1 MKKKDYDF
9 AGYVTKNDIL
19 CDDGRTIK
27 HGAFVDSGVSVP
39 LVWNHDISTPENII
53 GNVELEHRSD
63 GVYGYGKFMETPEGL
78 SAKEAVK
85 ANVINAMSIRARNIQ
100 EHGKDV
106 IHGIIHEVS
115 LVLRGANPG
124 AFIDT
129 IIAHGEGVDEEAI
142 IYTGLEFTHSSDNE
156 EETKVDLE
164 TNKEI
169 QTEEFDLEK
178 VVGSFNEDQLKAAE
192 ILISLGIEESQ
203 KEETEDP
210 KKDQETTEDEGD
222 GTDMKHNSFEQNGKE
237 LVHGAAADLP
247 ITANDLL
254 HVAGQGGYATL
265 SHAAKEYGIS
275 NIDVLFPDAKLTEG
289 VQIFEDKNT
298 NVTKIIG
305 MIGKSPFPFV
315 RTIIADLDAEYM
327 RAKGYVTADRK
338 VEDVFKLMGRK
349 ITPTTVYKKQK
360 LDRDDIVDIT
370 DVNVTNLVR
379 NTMRPAL
386 LKELVRAALIGD
398 GRELVGTDGKAN
410 PDKINE
416 SNIIPIISDDDLYT
430 IKYTVPKVEDVLESV
445 MYALTEYH
453 GEGTPALF
461 CSPTL
466 ATAIKLAKSATGKY
480 LFGDIPTLEAM
491 ASKMGVS
498 EIVPTSILSDN
509 DIIIVNLRDYQFG
522 TANGGEVTDF
532 EQFDIDYNQY
542 KFLIETRL
550 SGGLTMPKSAIY
562 MKVESVE
569 VTKPAIL
576 VEGITPPSEAPDE
589 EGTV

>member
-27 HGAFVDSGVSVP
+27 HGAFVDSGTSVP

-63 GVYGYGKFMETPEGL
+63 GVYGYGTFMETPEGL

-106 IHGIIHEVS
+106 IHGVIHEVS

-156 EETKVDLE
+156 EETEMDE
-164 TNKEI
+164 ENKEVSN
-169 QTEEFDLEK
+169 ENEFDLEE
-178 VVGSFNEDQLKAAE
+178 VVGTFNDEQLKAAE
-192 ILISLGIEESQ
+192 ILISLGIEEAYND
-203 KEETEDP
+203 E
-210 KKDQETTEDEGD
+210 EDEGD
-222 GTDMKHNSFEQNGKE
+222 GTDMKHNSFEQNGSE
-237 LVHGAAADLP
+237 LLHGASDLP
-247 ITANDLL
+247 ISANELL
-254 HVAGQGGYATL
+254 HVAGQGGYTTL

-275 NIDVLFPDAKLTEG
+275 NIDVLFPEAKLTEG

-298 NVTKIIG
+298 NVTKIMG

-315 RTIIADLDAEYM
+315 RTIIADLDADYM

-498 EIVPTSILSDN
+498 EIVPTSILGDQ

-562 MKVESVE
+562 MKVETVE
-569 VTKPAIL
+569 VTKPSIL
-576 VEGITPPSEAPDE
+576 VEGIKTETVTPGE
-589 EGTV
+589 